1 MRRVVLSL
9 SVALVAAALLAAA
22 RLESQDS
29 APEQQ
34 QATGIVFHDANGNG
48 KFDAGEKPLPGV
60 RVSNG
65 VEITKTDN
73 SGRYQI
79 GVTDDTIVFVVK
91 PSGWRTPLDENNLP
105 IFYYNH
111 KPHGSPPLKFKGVA
125 PSGDLPK
132 SIDFPLTPQD
142 EPEKFKAVLFGDPQ
156 PRDQMEVDYIAHDVI
171 EELVGTDA
179 SFGVTL
185 GDIVFDDL
193 NMFGPQA
200 RSIALLGIPWYNV
213 IGNHDINYDAANDRM
228 SDETFERHFGPA
240 YYSFDHGQV
249 HFVVLDD
256 IEWYI
261 PDGAGKGRYR
271 GGLGEDQIEFVKNDL
286 ALVPDEQLVVLMMHI
301 PIVDVED
308 RQELYRIIEK
318 RPLCISISGHTHHH
332 EHRFV
337 TREDG
342 WMGAE
347 PHHHIINVTVSGSWW
362 SGVAD
367 DRSIPHTMCADGT
380 PNGYSIISFD
390 GADYSLELKAAGR
403 AVDYQM
409 NIHTPEVVTTTVAP
423 DTDVFVNVFNGSER
437 STVEMRVDSGEW
449 KAMQRSIEI
458 DPAFAR
464 IVEAEK
470 LLTNKPWRDLPK
482 PKNSTHLWKA
492 KLPGSLKAGSHLID
506 IRSTDMFG
514 QKSSGRRII
523 RVVDEAQTTRRE
535 RPMSTSRQVAAGTSR

>member
-9 SVALVAAALLAAA
+9 SVALTAAALLAVA

-29 APEQQ
+29 TEPKQT
-34 QATGIVFHDANGNG
+34 ATGIVYHDANGNG
-48 KFDAGEKPLPGV
+48 KLDAGEKPLAGV

-65 VEITKTDN
+65 VEITKTD
-73 SGRYQI
+73 SDGRYQI

-91 PSGWRTPLDENNLP
+91 PSGWRTPLDENNSP
-105 IFYYNH
+105 VFYYNH
-111 KPHGSPPLKFKGVA
+111 KPNGSPSLKYKGVA
-125 PSGDLPK
+125 PTGELPK
-132 SIDFPLTPQD
+132 SIDFPLYPQD
-142 EPEKFKAVLFGDPQ
+142 EPEQFKAILFGDPQ
-156 PRDQMEVDYIAHDVI
+156 PRDQKEVDYIAHDVI

-193 NMFGPQA
+193 NMFEAQA

-240 YYSFDHGQV
+240 YYSFDHGKV

-271 GGLGEDQIEFVKNDL
+271 GGLGKEQIEFVNNDL

-301 PIVDVED
+301 PLVDVED
-308 RQELYRIIEK
+308 RQELYRVIEK

-332 EHRFV
+332 EHRFI
-337 TREDG
+337 TKADG

-362 SGVAD
+362 SGASD

-390 GADYSLELKAAGR
+390 GSDYSLELKAAGR
-403 AVDYQM
+403 AADFQM
-409 NIHTPEVVTTTVAP
+409 NIHAPEVVSAA
-423 DTDVFVNVFNGSER
+423 DSSKTDVFVNVFNGSAR
-437 STVEMRVDSGEW
+437 SKVEMRVNDGEW
-449 KAMQRSIEI
+449 VPMTQTIQN
-458 DPAFAR
+458 DPAFEL
-464 IVEAEK
+464 IVETEGK
-470 LLTNKPWRDLPK
+470 LTGKPWRDLPK
-482 PKNSTHLWKA
+482 PKASTHLWK
-492 KLPGSLKAGSHLID
+492 LPLPSGLAAGSHLID

-514 QKSSGRRII
+514 QKSSGRRIVRI
-523 RVVDEAQTTRRE
+523 VEGELSPKAD
-535 RPMSTSRQVAAGTSR
+535 

>member
-9 SVALVAAALLAAA
+9 TVALMAAALLSVA

-29 APEQQ
+29 TESQKT
-34 QATGIVFHDANGNG
+34 ATGVVFHDANGNG
-48 KFDAGEKPLPGV
+48 KLDADEKPLPGV

-65 VEITKTDN
+65 VEITKTD
-73 SGRYQI
+73 SDGRYQI

-105 IFYYNH
+105 VFYYNH
-111 KPHGSPPLKFKGVA
+111 KPQGSPPMKYQGVA
-125 PSGDLPK
+125 PTGELPA
-132 SIDFPLTPQD
+132 SIDFPLYPQD
-142 EPEKFKAVLFGDPQ
+142 EPEQFKAILFGDPQ
-156 PRDQMEVDYIAHDVI
+156 PRDQKEVDYIAHDVI

-193 NMFGPQA
+193 NMFEAQA

-213 IGNHDINYDAANDRM
+213 VGNHDINYDAKNDRM

-240 YYSFDHGQV
+240 YYSFDHGKV

-261 PDGAGKGRYR
+261 PDGADKGRYR
-271 GGLGEDQIEFVKNDL
+271 GGLGKDQIEFVKNDL
-286 ALVPDEQLVVLMMHI
+286 AGVPDEQLVVLLMHI
-301 PIVDVED
+301 PLTDVND

-332 EHRFV
+332 EHRMI
-337 TREDG
+337 TKADG

-362 SGVAD
+362 SGAAD

-390 GADYSLELKAAGR
+390 GSDYSLELKAAGR
-403 AVDYQM
+403 AADYQM
-409 NIHTPEVVTTTVAP
+409 NIHAPEVVSAA
-423 DTDVFVNVFNGSER
+423 DSSKTDVFVNVFNGSER
-437 STVEMRVDSGEW
+437 STVEMRVNDGAW
-449 KAMQRSIEI
+449 VPMTRTIGI
-458 DPAFAR
+458 DPAFAL
-464 IVEAEK
+464 IVETEK
-470 LLTNKPWRDLPK
+470 QLTGKPWRNLPK
-482 PKNSTHLWKA
+482 PKASTHLWK
-492 KLPGSLKAGSHLID
+492 LPLPSGLGAGSHLID

-523 RVVDEAQTTRRE
+523 RI
-535 RPMSTSRQVAAGTSR
+535 VADDSSARAG